1 MHKKK
6 AQRVYEGHEG
16 PVLCMTTDEKETQ
29 LYSGSQDSKIIK
41 WDIARQEILKKID
54 AHQSAV
60 LTITVCKIRPLKRP
74 KLRLWLSPIL
84 PQLRLGKKT
93 FHAKFWAFEI
103 AGTFVRVRL
112 KFVLN

>member
-6 AQRVYEGHEG
+6 AQRVFEGHEG

-60 LTITVCKIRPLKRP
+60 LTITVRGSVDGAA
-74 KLRLWLSPIL
+74 LWD
-84 PQLRLGKKT
+84 KT
-93 FHAKFWAFEI
+93 RSF
-103 AGTFVRVRL
+103 
-112 KFVLN
+112 